1 MSNTGNKF
9 KIGVLVLLSGVLL
22 IVGLLLLGI
31 GKYFKQS
38 YPFMTV
44 VEGSVQGLE
53 KGAPVKY
60 KGVTIGQVDSV
71 KISKTDENILIYMN
85 FDPDSFERGGRKI
98 LNQEG
103 GSKIFEQK
111 IGEQAEK
118 GLRCQLQYQ
127 GITGNL
133 YVELSYYDKTKYP
146 MKEYSL
152 PEDHPPFLPSVSYV
166 SVGTI
171 MTNTQDILDK
181 IAKVDFEKIS
191 GELESFLGEA
201 NAIIRSEKLRSAM
214 NNIETTSKNVSE
226 ISTVMK
232 DNFTDHNVKDLL
244 AKFSSSLNDLSK
256 AINEIS
262 ALASEA
268 KKEMVAA
275 NMPETSRSVRELITS
290 GQNTL
295 QDLRELMDAAS
306 ALINYVEQH
315 PNSLLRGKSDKPVVA
330 P

>member
-22 IVGLLLLGI
+22 IVGLMLLGI
-31 GKYFKQS
+31 GKYFKKS

-71 KISKTDENILIYMN
+71 KISKADENILIYMN
-85 FDPDSFERGGRKI
+85 FDPDAFERGGRKI
-98 LNQEG
+98 LAQQG

-111 IGEQAEK
+111 IGEQAEN
-118 GLRCQLQYQ
+118 GMRCQLQYQ

-133 YVELSYYDKTKYP
+133 YVELSYYDKNKYP
-146 MKEYSL
+146 LKEYPL
-152 PEDHPPFLPSVSYV
+152 PEDHPPYLPSVSYV

-171 MTNTQDILDK
+171 MTNTQDILEK

-191 GELESFLGEA
+191 NDLESFLSEA
-201 NAIIRSEKLRSAM
+201 NTLIKSEKIHAAM
-214 NNIETTSKNVSE
+214 NDLESTSRNIKE
-226 ISTVMK
+226 ISGVLK
-232 DNFTDHNVKDLL
+232 ENFTDHNVKDLL
-244 AKFSSSLNDLSK
+244 TKFGNSLNDLSK

-262 ALASEA
+262 SLASEA
-268 KKEMVAA
+268 KKEMIAA

-306 ALINYVEQH
+306 SLINYVEQH